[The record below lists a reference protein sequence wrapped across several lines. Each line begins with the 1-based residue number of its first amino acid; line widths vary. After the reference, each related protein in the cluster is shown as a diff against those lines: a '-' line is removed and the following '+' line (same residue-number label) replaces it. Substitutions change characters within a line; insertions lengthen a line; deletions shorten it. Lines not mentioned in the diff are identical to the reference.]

1 MKRPVGRPR
10 KHTIPEPKKP
20 ELRTLETVICSFC
33 GKEKSEK
40 DTTYVVAHDI
50 YLCHKKCFMAW
61 QIAEG

>member
-10 KHTIPEPKKP
+10 KHPIPELEKPKPNMLK
-20 ELRTLETVICSFC
+20 TVICSFC

-40 DTTYVVAHDI
+40 DTVYVVAHDV
-50 YLCHKKCFMAW
+50 YLCTKKCFKAW